1 MQNEKVN
8 GDSTPGAR
16 TVAEQLAAGCVHTE
30 VWVGWV
36 MAG

>member
-1 MQNEKVN
+1 MQNAKVN
-8 GDSTPGAR
+8 GDSTPAVG
-16 TVAEQLAAGCVHTE
+16 TVAEQLAAGCAHTE